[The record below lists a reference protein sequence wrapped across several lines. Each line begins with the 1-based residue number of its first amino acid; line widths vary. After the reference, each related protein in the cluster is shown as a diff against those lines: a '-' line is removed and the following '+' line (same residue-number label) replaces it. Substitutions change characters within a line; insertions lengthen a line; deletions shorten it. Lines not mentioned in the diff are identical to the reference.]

1 MIVDALLLAEPHMQI
16 ANRVNDPERFLYLTD
31 HIMKEI
37 EMSQQPVG
45 LLISYDETILIHKH
59 RNSRRLGSF

>member
-1 MIVDALLLAEPHMQI
+1 MIVDALLLAEPHMHI
-16 ANRVNDPERFLYLTD
+16 ANRVNDPESFLYLTD

-45 LLISYDETILIHKH
+45 LLISYDETMLTHKH
-59 RNSRRLGSF
+59 RNLKRLGTF

>member
-1 MIVDALLLAEPHMQI
+1 MIVDALLLAEPHMHI
-16 ANRVNDPERFLYLTD
+16 AKRVNDPESFLYLTD

-45 LLISYDETILIHKH
+45 LAISWD
-59 RNSRRLGSF
+59 

>member
-16 ANRVNDPERFLYLTD
+16 AKRVNEPESFLYLTD

-45 LLISYDETILIHKH
+45 HFVSNPETILMHQY
-59 RNSRRLGSF
+59 RNSKRLGNS